1 MTNYIGSVVAVAA
14 GVPATFD
21 KAGYE
26 ALTWVVVNGL
36 QTAPIPGM
44 ETATIDVPD
53 LTTGITKREKGASIG
68 RETEMAFR
76 DVPADP
82 GQEDVK
88 EYAAPDYGAE
98 VSVRIVLPN
107 GANNHVYMS
116 GIMYSYMMNEGTTE
130 SYRGFSV
137 TFAQNYEEVITTAP
151 TP

>member
-1 MTNYIGSVVAVAA
+1 MTNYIGSVVSVSP
-14 GVPATFD
+14 GVPATFT

-26 ALTWVVVNGL
+26 ALTWTVVNGL

-76 DVPADP
+76 DVNGDA
-82 GQEDVK
+82 GQAAVK
-88 EYAAPDYGAE
+88 NYAAPDYGQE
-98 VSVRIVLPN
+98 VSVRIVLPD
-107 GANNHVYMS
+107 GTNNHVYMT

-130 SYRGFSV
+130 SYRGFTV

-151 TP
+151 

>member
-1 MTNYIGSVVAVAA
+1 MTNYIGSVVSVSP
-14 GVPATFD
+14 GVPATFT

-26 ALTWVVVNGL
+26 ALTWTVVNGL

-76 DVPADP
+76 DVNADA
-82 GQEDVK
+82 GQAAVK
-88 EYAAPDYGAE
+88 NYAAPDYGQE
-98 VSVRIVLPN
+98 VSVKIVLPD
-107 GANNHVYMS
+107 GTNNHVYMT

-130 SYRGFSV
+130 SYRGFTV

-151 TP
+151 